1 MALIT
6 CSECGKEIS
15 DMAEA
20 CPHCGYKNEKT
31 QTVSFDSET
40 IRNEVKTANAESQ
53 KKLKITI
60 GIIIASVLFIII
72 LIAATSTNYGKYAGT
87 YYSSMGGEGR
97 YTNCPTTFVFNSDGS
112 GRYYWKGFTVYFN
125 YEVSGDGSVEMNAG
139 DYLEYDGKFSGST
152 YVLDS
157 PSLTYYKRD

>member
-1 MALIT
+1 MVMIT

-15 DMAEA
+15 DIAES

-87 YYSSMGGEGR
+87 YYASMGGEGR
-97 YTNCPTTFVFNSDGS
+97 YANNPTTIIFNDDGT
-112 GRYYWKGFTVYFN
+112 GRYYWKGFTVYFD
-125 YEVSGDGSVEMNAG
+125 YEVSSDGSVTMDAG
-139 DYLEYDGKFSGST
+139 YALEHNGKFSGST
-152 YVLDS
+152 YVLNS
-157 PSLTYYKRD
+157 NSLTYYKRD